1 MIYYFESMK
10 IEDIEKACELN
21 KEQKEIVMIIIETI
35 EQALEKYGAH
45 NQVHMLV
52 EAMGELAT
60 ALNHYHRGRCS
71 IDDVRLEIADVF
83 IMIKQMRCLY
93 GKDEVDKAIKL
104 KLQRL
109 QNRLTK
115 DNNDA

>member
-1 MIYYFESMK
+1 MLKYSM
-10 IEDIEKACELN
+10 N
-21 KEQKEIVMIIIETI
+21 FTETI
-35 EQALEKYGAH
+35 ELALEKYGAH
-45 NQVHMLV
+45 HQEHMMV
-52 EAMGELAT
+52 EEMGELAT
-60 ALNHYHRGRCS
+60 ALNHYHRGQCS

-115 DNNDA
+115 DNDNA

>member
-1 MIYYFESMK
+1 MVGG
-10 IEDIEKACELN
+10 
-21 KEQKEIVMIIIETI
+21 IVMNFTETI
-35 EQALEKYGAH
+35 EQALKKYGAH
-45 NQVHMLV
+45 HQEHMMV
-52 EAMGELAT
+52 EEMGELAT

-93 GKDEVDKAIKL
+93 GKYEVDKAIKV

-115 DNNDA
+115 DSDNA

>member
-1 MIYYFESMK
+1 MNFT
-10 IEDIEKACELN
+10 
-21 KEQKEIVMIIIETI
+21 ETI
-35 EQALEKYGAH
+35 ELALEKYGAH
-45 NQVHMLV
+45 HQEHMLV
-52 EAMGELAT
+52 EEMGELTT

-93 GKDEVDKAIKL
+93 GKYEVDKAIKL

-115 DNNDA
+115 DNDNA

>member
-1 MIYYFESMK
+1 MNFT
-10 IEDIEKACELN
+10 
-21 KEQKEIVMIIIETI
+21 ETI

-45 NQVHMLV
+45 NQEQKEIVMNFTETIELALEKYGAHHQEHMMV
-52 EAMGELAT
+52 EEMGELAT

-93 GKDEVDKAIKL
+93 GKDEVDRAIKL

-109 QNRLTK
+109 QNKLTK
-115 DNNDA
+115 DNDNA